1 MQCPAC
7 DAGIEP
13 GDIFC
18 SSCGERLVDAQAKL
32 PDGPIGS
39 GERRQVTALFAD
51 LVGSTPLAEVIGE
64 EALFRLM
71 QGIITEMTGAV
82 QDHGGTVEKLTG
94 DGLMALFGAPLAI
107 EDAPLKACQA
117 GLDILHRIAATSDAV
132 AAEHGRRPEVRVG
145 VNTGQA
151 VVGSLGSE
159 LQQEVTALGDS
170 VNVAAR
176 LEGLAAPG
184 TMVVGEATYRLV
196 ADFVESEFAGEHP
209 VKGKTEPQSIWQV
222 NALKAGVR
230 RFDASLRRGLT
241 TLVGRRPELES
252 MQENARIAAAGQT
265 RIVNIVGDV
274 GLGKSRLVHEFR
286 ERLPENGGM
295 WLQGNC
301 SAGGQGV
308 PFLPFI
314 EVVRSSF
321 RVAEEESGEAV
332 ERRLRRGLEVL
343 GLDPDAE
350 VPYLLNLLG
359 HAVSG
364 DQFSREH
371 AEVAGIRTR
380 DLLQRLVSERC
391 RMAPAVLHVDDL
403 HWVDQASEAL
413 LARLVEDS
421 GDLPLLL
428 VFTYRPEYRPPWIE
442 AAAVT
447 TLDLAPLSE
456 SATEELLR
464 HRLGVDDLP
473 QTLARLVTEKAEG
486 NPLFAEEIVNY
497 LAERDSLDGSGD
509 GAVGLPVS
517 LENLLMA
524 RVDRLADE
532 PRTLLQAASVI
543 GRRFALEVAGEVTG
557 LNGRTAACGAELERL
572 ELVRADDL
580 PGEFLFKN
588 ALIQEAVYNS
598 LLSERRALLHERAA
612 DAIERLHTGGA
623 GEIAET
629 LAHHYGQTPRAEKAV
644 LYMAQAGESS
654 LRVYSLDEAELRL
667 RQVVELIEKVPD
679 CADDAFLVDVLLNLA
694 RVQYFRAD
702 MYGLIELLQPHLAKV
717 EALDDPLRLSRFL
730 FEIGYA
736 YLFSANTK
744 IGVPLLERARA
755 IGEETGNEHIVGL
768 VDMALVWDQ
777 ATWHDLD
784 AERRQSA
791 EQLSAEAERIGRQVG
806 DQWLTAKA
814 ITALAVMY
822 LVAGRP
828 HLARKHGLR
837 LLDLSRETADP
848 RPRSMGLWLL
858 TLLDA
863 THFALEE
870 AVESG
875 REGARLALSVIDRSI
890 AEAGLGAGLAMLG
903 RGAEALPLLADAYQ
917 RFFSRGM
924 LVPLPTIG
932 PFKGIAMLQAG
943 DMAGGTRWIEQCMVR
958 SEAWGSQQ
966 SVATGNLVLGEIYTR
981 MALGQDRPA
990 LGVMLRNIG
999 FLLRTLPFSAGKARR
1014 HLGLALDFFRRV
1026 EAPSY
1031 TAWALYDLALLDQR
1045 KGRRAEAA
1053 AKLAEAGEL
1062 AASVE
1067 ALALC
1072 DMIDAAAQAS
1082 E

>member
-1 MQCPAC
+1 MT
-7 DAGIEP
+7 ELKSE
-13 GDIFC
+13 F
-18 SSCGERLVDAQAKL
+18 
-32 PDGPIGS
+32 
-39 GERRQVTALFAD
+39 
-51 LVGSTPLAEVIGE
+51 
-64 EALFRLM
+64 LM
-71 QGIITEMTGAV
+71 T
-82 QDHGGTVEKLTG
+82 
-94 DGLMALFGAPLAI
+94 
-107 EDAPLKACQA
+107 
-117 GLDILHRIAATSDAV
+117 
-132 AAEHGRRPEVRVG
+132 
-145 VNTGQA
+145 
-151 VVGSLGSE
+151 
-159 LQQEVTALGDS
+159 
-170 VNVAAR
+170 
-176 LEGLAAPG
+176 LAAPG

-241 TLVGRRPELES
+241 TLVGRRQELES
-252 MQENARIAAAGQT
+252 MQENARIAAEGQT

-286 ERLPENGGM
+286 QRLPENGGM

-301 SAGGQGV
+301 TAGNQGV
-308 PFLPFI
+308 PFWPFI

-321 RVAEEESGEAV
+321 RVAEEETGEAV
-332 ERRLRRGLEVL
+332 ERRLKRGLEVL
-343 GLDPDAE
+343 GLDPEAE

-380 DLLQRLVSERC
+380 DLLQRLVTERC

-403 HWVDQASEAL
+403 HWIDQASEAL

-428 VFTYRPEYRPPWIE
+428 VFTYRPEYQPPWS
-442 AAAVT
+442 AATMVT
-447 TLDLAPLSE
+447 TLDLAPLSQG
-456 SATEELLR
+456 ATEELLR

-497 LAERDSLDGSGD
+497 LAERGSLDGNGD

-524 RVDRLADE
+524 RVDRLAEE

-543 GRRFALEVAGEVTG
+543 GRQFALEVAGEVAG
-557 LNGRTAACGAELERL
+557 LDGRTAASAAELQRL
-572 ELVRADDL
+572 ELVRADEA

-612 DAIERLHTGGA
+612 DAIERHHTGGSA
-623 GEIAET
+623 EIAET

-644 LYMAQAGESS
+644 RYMAQAGESS

-679 CADDAFLVDVLLNLA
+679 CADDAFLIDVLLNLA
-694 RVQYFRAD
+694 RVQYYRAD
-702 MYGLIELLQPHLAKV
+702 MYGLIELLQPHMAKA
-717 EALDDPLRLSRFL
+717 EALEDPVRLSRFL

-736 YLFSANTK
+736 QVFSANPE

-755 IGEETGNEHIVGL
+755 IGEATAHEHIVGL
-768 VDMALVWDQ
+768 VDMGLMWDQ
-777 ATWHDLD
+777 TYWHELD
-784 AERRQSA
+784 AAGLLRA
-791 EQLSAEAERIGRQVG
+791 EKLSAAAESTGRQVG
-806 DQWLTAKA
+806 DNWLTAKA
-814 ITALAVMY
+814 IVGRSVMN

-837 LLDLSRETADP
+837 LLDLSRETGDP
-848 RPRSMGLWLL
+848 RPRGMGLWALS
-858 TLLDA
+858 LLDA
-863 THFALEE
+863 THFALDE

-875 REGARLALSVIDRSI
+875 REGARLALSVVDRSC
-890 AEAGLGAGLAMLG
+890 AEAGQGVGLAMLG
-903 RGAEALPLLADAYQ
+903 RGDEALPLLSDIYQ
-917 RFFSRGM
+917 RFFTRGM
-924 LVPLPTIG
+924 LVPLPVIG
-932 PFKGIAMLQAG
+932 PFKGIASLQAG
-943 DMAGGTRWIEQCMVR
+943 DMAGGTRWIEQCMVQ
-958 SEAWGSQQ
+958 SQVWGSH
-966 SVATGNLVLGEIYTR
+966 SAVATGNLILGEIYTR

-999 FLLRTLPFSAGKARR
+999 FLLRTLPVAAGKARR

-1026 EAPSY
+1026 GAPSY
-1031 TAWALYDLALLDQR
+1031 VAWALYDLALLDRR
-1045 KGRRAEAA
+1045 KGRAAEAA
-1053 AKLAEAGEL
+1053 AGLAEAREL